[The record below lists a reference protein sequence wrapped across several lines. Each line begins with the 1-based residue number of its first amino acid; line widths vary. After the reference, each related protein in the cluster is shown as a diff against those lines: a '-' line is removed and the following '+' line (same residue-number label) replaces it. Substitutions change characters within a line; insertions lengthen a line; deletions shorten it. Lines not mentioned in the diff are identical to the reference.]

1 MKKNDLIIEE
11 LGRVIGVSGP
21 VIKIE
26 GLPGIEMGE
35 MLRVGKE
42 KAIVFQFGQEFTSAL
57 IYQNIVY
64 ALLLENT
71 KTVKTGE
78 KVEKMNKVFQI
89 PVGEELIGKIIDPLG
104 RDIDTKI
111 LIKTKKLKEIE
122 RKPPEIMERGRIQEP
137 LETGIKII
145 DALFPIGK
153 GQRELIVGD
162 RKTGKTTLALDTI
175 LNQKDKNIICVYAGI
190 GQRKAETVQI
200 LKTLKNEGALNY
212 TTIITA
218 YSSDSPVLRYLV
230 PFSAMTIAEYFRD
243 QGKDVLVVFDD
254 LTKHAW
260 AWRELSLLLKRP
272 PGREA
277 YPGDIFYLHARL
289 LERAAKLNKDY
300 GGGSITALPICETKE
315 GDISE
320 YIPTNLISITDGQLY
335 LEADLFQKGVKPA
348 INIGL
353 SVSRIGSQAQRRC
366 IREATQG
373 LKLILSQHQE
383 LKKLLQLETKI
394 SKEAQ
399 KKFHRGEILLQIF
412 KQQKHELVETTDQS
426 IMYFAIL
433 EGLMD
438 DVDLRDIKEFESNFY
453 KFINDIHPEFKKEV
467 LKRGWTNKT
476 KASLEEI
483 INEFKLME

>member
-453 KFINDIHPEFKKEV
+453 KFINYIHPEFKKEF